1 MSFASSLFGGLP
13 GRAAAFR
20 QAASGLAQSI
30 PRQAFSLPAVYTC
43 QRFQSSSAAA
53 TATADTDDDN
63 VDPKDLV
70 SVLVMVAHWVTR
82 LLTKKCCMYLSN
94 RHVFASFVTLVFLHT
109 LILARLLVPNVSCST
124 PVVSRRS
131 MMSVVVMVLAQRWI
145 LWIWK
150 EKRVSLSSQL
160 PLMLAGVITI
170 LTLLILLVCP
180 IQCLLSS
187 CRLLTYIYIQ

>member
-70 SVLVMVAHWVTR
+70 SSLVLVCCSLIKVTYR
-82 LLTKKCCMYLSN
+82 
-94 RHVFASFVTLVFLHT
+94 
-109 LILARLLVPNVSCST
+109 VPVKIGT
-124 PVVSRRS
+124 
-131 MMSVVVMVLAQRWI
+131 
-145 LWIWK
+145 
-150 EKRVSLSSQL
+150 SSQ
-160 PLMLAGVITI
+160 T
-170 LTLLILLVCP
+170 
-180 IQCLLSS
+180 S
-187 CRLLTYIYIQ
+187 